1 MTQKSIALILAMIL
15 LNAIPIY
22 SQYSASQKIQVGSLP
37 IEQREAI
44 ASDASAADLEQ
55 HADLLRAE
63 KSYFD
68 AYDYYRAAIAKY
80 PNNAVLYNKLG
91 INELLSQ
98 RLDEAGKD
106 FQRSLKLDPH
116 YAEAYNNLGVLE
128 YVHRRYGKAVKQY
141 QKAIANNPNDASY
154 YSNLGTAYFSKKD
167 WKKSTKAYS
176 RAVILDPD
184 VFERTSQSGIAGQI
198 SSPEDRAHF
207 SYVLARLYAKNGF
220 TDRSLE
226 CLRRAM
232 ENGYRDINEVYKDE
246 EFTQLRKDP
255 RFSQLMAS
263 RPVAVPE

>member
-15 LNAIPIY
+15 LNALPIY

-37 IEQREAI
+37 IEQHDAI
-44 ASDASAADLEQ
+44 PTDASAADLEKR
-55 HADLLRAE
+55 ADLLRAE

-68 AYDYYRAAIAKY
+68 AYDYYRAAIAKN

-98 RLDEAGKD
+98 RLDEARKD
-106 FQRSLKLDPH
+106 FQHSLKLDPH

-141 QKAIANNPNDASY
+141 HKAITYNPDDASY

-167 WKKSTKAYS
+167 WEKSTKAYS
-176 RAVILDPD
+176 HAVTLDPD
-184 VFERTSQSGIAGQI
+184 VFERISHAGIAGQI
-198 SSPEDRAHF
+198 SSPDDRAHF
-207 SYVLARLYAKNGF
+207 SYVLAKLYAKNGF
-220 TDRSLE
+220 MDRSLE

-232 ENGYRDINEVYKDE
+232 EDGYKNMNDVYKDA
-246 EFTQLRKDP
+246 EFAQLRKDP

-263 RPVAVPE
+263 HPVAIPE

>member
-1 MTQKSIALILAMIL
+1 MTQKSVALILAIIL
-15 LNAIPIY
+15 LNALPIY

-37 IEQREAI
+37 IEQRDVI
-44 ASDASAADLEQ
+44 PTDASAADLEK

-68 AYDYYRAAIAKY
+68 AYDYYRAAIAKN

-98 RLDEAGKD
+98 RLDEARKD
-106 FQRSLKLDPH
+106 FQHALKLEPH

-141 QKAIANNPNDASY
+141 QKAITYNSDDASY

-167 WKKSTKAYS
+167 WEKSTKAYS
-176 RAVILDPD
+176 HAVDLDPD
-184 VFERTSQSGIAGQI
+184 VFERISNTGIAGQI
-198 SSPEDRAHF
+198 SSPDDRAHF
-207 SYVLARLYAKNGF
+207 SYVLAKLYAKNGSN
-220 TDRSLE
+220 DRSLE

-232 ENGYRDINEVYKDE
+232 EDGYKNMNDVYTDE

-255 RFSQLMAS
+255 RFSQLMTS
-263 RPVAVPE
+263 HPVTIPE